1 MATETVPPAGA
12 AAPIPRPEV
21 IWGAYSGISY
31 NFNRIDP
38 ARLLSSGLLSA
49 GAMPGERIRAARRTE
64 GGVRVRRCADGMVNA
79 SMPAALAIQ
88 RDARFARFRAG
99 LLADTALR
107 LVAGEAVEAPAPT
120 PVPMNGAGVALSTA
134 GGVLTFRYS
143 GPITAE
149 FLAGLHTARTM
160 SPTAVV
166 ADFTE
171 ADCRFN
177 GAELDAAMGPH
188 LLANP
193 RSPRALVIVPRQA
206 LLFREHAM
214 RFAVAHAAF
223 QRAFYD
229 RGQAEAWALDAMG
242 RASR

>member
-1 MATETVPPAGA
+1 MSAAPIGA
-12 AAPIPRPEV
+12 AAPIPRPNV
-21 IWGAYSGISY
+21 IWGAWGGISY
-31 NFNRIDP
+31 NFDRIDP

-49 GAMPGERIRAARRTE
+49 GAMPGGRIRSIMQTE
-64 GGVRVRRCADGMVNA
+64 GGRVRVRRCAGGLVNA
-79 SMPAALAIQ
+79 SMPAALAMQ

-99 LLADTALR
+99 LLADTAR
-107 LVAGEAVEAPAPT
+107 GLVAGEAVEAPAPA
-120 PVPMNGAGVALSTA
+120 PMVGAGVALSTA
-134 GGVLTFRYS
+134 GGVMTFRYF

-160 SPTAVV
+160 SPTAVI